1 MIRTKNNT
9 SAITEV
15 IAKNPPKKANNSFI
29 FDPSEIKMMSNSP
42 EKKFCSVDYK
52 ARKLLRN
59 FSVIIHR
66 YQCLVHSSLVV
77 G

>member
-42 EKKFCSVDYK
+42 EKKFCSVDY
-52 ARKLLRN
+52 RQEN
-59 FSVIIHR
+59 
-66 YQCLVHSSLVV
+66 CLEIFLSSYTGTSAWCIVAW
-77 G
+77 